1 MSPAQWPRTLPGV
14 RKNDKAA
21 FRAES
26 WWRCS
31 GRLAAWA
38 IIAGLVRLPAAG
50 AQTTLPLYDPA
61 TVAALSFRPGSADS
75 LLLAIDGPTGQQAHL
90 VQLTAGGRAQLVR
103 TLPGTFTAL
112 AWIDETHIAT
122 GGADG
127 KLQSWPLDGGEPVL
141 LTSLP
146 EPILGLAVAPLSHSI
161 ALRLGQTLRFLAA
174 DGRPNGPTITLGGL
188 AKPSDAC
195 PPDAIEHMPAFAP
208 NERLIVFSGLCGDL
222 RVSGRDGGRL
232 MHADLSRGP
241 VKRYVFAADGHTL
254 LVTYSGPPGPS
265 ADLWPLAPGRLGN
278 PHELAASPSNEE
290 PADAAAL
297 PDREGFV
304 VLSGDQLRFVGP
316 DGSALRTNVTLGN
329 PRRVAL
335 SSDGKRIA
343 VAAAEG
349 LVVFDGNGQ
358 RLVSRPFG
366 DFGAPLAT
374 RPIAG
379 GTQIAALYAG
389 GQLRT
394 WRLDGNESR
403 EPQIVWKKSPADAS
417 AQAPHLFASPD
428 GRKVAVLAPS
438 GQFDIFDDAGKRV
451 GRPMR
456 FPADSDGKA
465 INSTLLLDD
474 RLLRP
479 LPDGTGFLAF
489 SFDGRVLGRMTF
501 GDNAKIVAEA
511 AAASAGVIAIYATD
525 GRLAAWTID
534 GRPLRQRMI
543 NLSGVRAPKLEI
555 AADGKTVVFHDAP
568 LHVPS
573 HLLVWKPG
581 DDTLESRDGA
591 FAGFLDDGSLLRIS
605 RDHLIVDAPDGA
617 TRASFPYQGGNIT
630 AVTPDGKLALVA
642 RNGGVEALK
651 LTPAKP

>member
-1 MSPAQWPRTLPGV
+1 V
-14 RKNDKAA
+14 RKIDKAV

-31 GRLAAWA
+31 GRVSAWAVIASLARLAAA
-38 IIAGLVRLPAAG
+38 N
-50 AQTTLPLYDPA
+50 AQTALPLYDPA

-75 LLLAIDGPTGQQAHL
+75 LLLATGGPTGQQAHL
-90 VQLTAGGRAQLVR
+90 VQVTAGGRAQLTR

-112 AWIDETHIAT
+112 AWLD
-122 GGADG
+122 GADG
-127 KLQSWPLDGGEPVL
+127 RLESWPIDGGEPVVL
-141 LTSLP
+141 ATLP
-146 EPILGLAVAPLSHSI
+146 EPILGLGVAPLSHSI
-161 ALRLGQTLRFLAA
+161 ALRLGQTLRLLAA
-174 DGRPNGPTITLGGL
+174 DGRPNGPTITLGGP
-188 AKPSDAC
+188 ARPSDVC
-195 PPDAIEHMPAFAP
+195 PPDGIERAPAFAP
-208 NERLIVFSGLCGDL
+208 NERLLVFSGLCGDL

-232 MHADLSRGP
+232 MHADLPRGP

-254 LVTYSGPPGPS
+254 LVTYDGPPGPS
-265 ADLWPLAPGRLGN
+265 VDLLPLAPGRLGN
-278 PHELAASPSNEE
+278 PRELAASPSNGE
-290 PADAAAL
+290 PADVAAL
-297 PDREGFV
+297 PDTEGFV
-304 VLSGDQLRFVGP
+304 VLSGDRLRFVGP
-316 DGSALRTNVTLGN
+316 DGSALRTDVTLGT
-329 PRRVAL
+329 PRRIAV
-335 SSDGKRIA
+335 SSGGKRIA

-349 LVVFDGNGQ
+349 LVLFDGNGQ

-379 GTQIAALYAG
+379 GTQIAALYAD

-403 EPQIVWKKSPADAS
+403 EPLTIWKETPADVP
-417 AQAPHLFASPD
+417 AQAPHLLASPD
-428 GRKVAVLAPS
+428 GRKIAVLAPS
-438 GQFDIFDDAGKRV
+438 GQLDIFDEAGQRV

-489 SFDGRVLGRMTF
+489 GFDGRVLGRMTF

-511 AAASAGVIAIYATD
+511 AAASAGVIAIYAAD
-525 GRLAAWTID
+525 GRLAAWTTD

-543 NLSGVRAPKLEI
+543 NLSGVRAPRLEI
-555 AADGKTVVFHDAP
+555 AADGKTVVFHDTP
-568 LHVPS
+568 LRVPP
-573 HLLVWKPG
+573 HLLVWKPA

-591 FAGFLDDGSLLRIS
+591 FAGFLGDGSLLRTS
-605 RDHLIVDAPDGA
+605 RDRLIVDAPDGV
-617 TRASFPYQGGNIT
+617 TRVSLPYQGNGIA
-630 AVTPDGKLALVA
+630 AVTPDGKLALVD

-651 LTPAKP
+651 LTPTRP